1 MFSSASHSFR
11 GRLLLTLHSNN
22 SGSTGKIRYVFT
34 TQVAYSMLI
43 VPHGSVCARLPNNN
57 NPITDV
63 GSKDIRCKFDISKP
77 KQTLTNT
84 CLPKGNANQGSA
96 AKKCSVAAGDTV
108 TVEMHQH
115 NSRSCSEEAIGGA
128 HHGGLYPLVIALFI
142 QPDNDR

>member
-1 MFSSASHSFR
+1 
-11 GRLLLTLHSNN
+11 
-22 SGSTGKIRYVFT
+22 
-34 TQVAYSMLI
+34 MLI

-63 GSKDIRCKFDISKP
+63 GSKDIRCKFDIS
-77 KQTLTNT
+77 
-84 CLPKGNANQGSA
+84 NQGSA